1 MWGSSGGQQVDQVR
15 KQQRAMTSPW
25 RQRRMCL
32 LLGDAPAPAAIR
44 DVSARGA
51 FLETNQR
58 PPLGSRIDLRH
69 PVAGSIGGEVSA
81 LASDGIAVSFALDA
95 RAVAF
100 ALAAIAADMS
110 RP

>member
-1 MWGSSGGQQVDQVR
+1 M
-15 KQQRAMTSPW
+15 ASPW

-44 DVSARGA
+44 EISARGA

-58 PPLGSRIDLRH
+58 PPLGSRIELRH
-69 PVAGSIGGEVSA
+69 PVAGTIAGQVSA
-81 LASDGIAVSFALDA
+81 LAADGISVAFTLDA

>member
-1 MWGSSGGQQVDQVR
+1 MS
-15 KQQRAMTSPW
+15 TPW

-32 LLGDAPAPAAIR
+32 VVGATAAPAAIR
-44 DVSARGA
+44 DICARGA

-58 PPLGSRIDLRH
+58 PPLGTALELRH
-69 PVAGSIGGEVSA
+69 PEAGSIRGRVSA
-81 LASDGIAVSFALDA
+81 LAADGISIAFNLDS

-110 RP
+110 RPGA